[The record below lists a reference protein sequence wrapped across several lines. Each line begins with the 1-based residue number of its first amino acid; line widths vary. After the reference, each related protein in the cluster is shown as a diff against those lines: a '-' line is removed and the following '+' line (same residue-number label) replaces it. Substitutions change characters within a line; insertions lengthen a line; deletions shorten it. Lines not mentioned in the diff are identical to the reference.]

1 MIRFKIKETALINS
15 GHVLLSLGSHVM
27 MASTQENVHY
37 TLNSGPGVMNKSNR
51 VHARIQEFLSGGGW
65 GWGDGVEAR
74 RPENSLDNVFLVIN
88 LFYSLQSGSNGF
100 IKEGRR
106 GSNFFHGVG
115 VSIETHITCDFPEG
129 GGLDPLIPLWIRT
142 WGRLT
147 PLFAYRIMVY
157 QNLNKTEKYHPTT
170 TKRKK
175 SYLLL
180 VEIASA
186 DPEGGPDPLENYK
199 LYGFL

>member
-1 MIRFKIKETALINS
+1 MR
-15 GHVLLSLGSHVM
+15 GS
-27 MASTQENVHY
+27 
-37 TLNSGPGVMNKSNR
+37 
-51 VHARIQEFLSGGGW
+51 RIFLSGGGW
-65 GWGDGVEAR
+65 GWGGGGVEAR

-100 IKEGRR
+100 ITEGRR
-106 GSNFFHGVG
+106 GSNFFQGVG
-115 VSIETHITCDFPEG
+115 VSIETHITCDLPEG

-186 DPEGGPDPLENYK
+186 DPEGGPDSLENYK